1 MAFNPMNDFNAAY
14 QTATNVELA
23 RRDANMKA
31 AQTLSNIEAQ
41 KKANAYTDAQT
52 EKLMTEVKQLK
63 RAYSIQ
69 NMNEGYYSYRNY
81 GNPAGLQS
89 LMDNDP
95 DFKTRM
101 NNMNIQ
107 KILNAKDYLTPENK
121 LSIKRQMAVTDGLDP
136 NAKGVLD
143 SIPDERIGV
152 VVTMDGDVVFQDLD
166 TWRPFIENQQVYE
179 QGKNA
184 ELAKMR
190 AEFAKMQ
197 AETEKLILGNQK
209 QQQENYANQQII
221 QAGQAGDTNA
231 LNTATQVRLGI
242 EGKTP
247 GKDGSKTYSPKQ
259 QIENT
264 AALKRQEQYNANM
277 QSGNI
282 VKANYALYDGDAKQ
296 TLNASVTDL
305 TNYVNSGLPQD
316 KQISNLNNLS
326 TKQLFTLYS
335 TDDIFKNNVDEGVQL
350 LDAKD
355 KEELNKV
362 ESLASML
369 QGATNISPGD
379 IGFWDSMLLKYAKG
393 FEDFFQ
399 LKDNSAALTYASYAD
414 LGLKSFNRPQGY
426 THKQELDVLN
436 SIQLSSAGSYTNA
449 METLA
454 AASDKL
460 ASDLEIKAKGNAMLM
475 AKMSPVILGV
485 KQTARIARA
494 NKQLYK
500 IDSDLPSKVAG
511 IRFGKNGQAKYIIPP
526 EGASPNNDYS
536 SLPDNSEHVY
546 WLHIGQDGKT
556 TLVNS
561 QGRLYGQKAKADK
574 PLKQDK
580 NVAIPGTPDYNKQ
593 VHYLSPAMLEAIAKD
608 KGGK

>member
-1 MAFNPMNDFNAAY
+1 MAFNPMNDFNASY

-23 RRDANMKA
+23 RRDANMRA

-41 KKANAYTDAQT
+41 KKVNAFTDAQT

-63 RAYSIQ
+63 RTYSIQ
-69 NMNEGYYSYRNY
+69 NMNQAFYDLRNY
-81 GNPAGLQS
+81 GNAGTIQM
-89 LMDNDP
+89 LMDDDP
-95 DFKTRM
+95 DFKAHM
-101 NNMNIQ
+101 NGLDVQ
-107 KILNAKDYLTPENK
+107 RVLNAKDYLTPENK
-121 LSIKRQMAVTDGLDP
+121 MEIKRQLAVSDGLDP
-136 NAKGVLD
+136 NAEGVLD
-143 SIPDERIGV
+143 SIPDERIGA
-152 VVTMDGDVVFQDLD
+152 VVTMNGDIKFQDLD
-166 TWRPFIENQQVYE
+166 TWRPFIPQQQVYE

-184 ELAKMR
+184 ELAKTR
-190 AEFAKMQ
+190 AELAKMQ
-197 AETEKLILGNQK
+197 AEIEKLRLGNQT
-209 QQQENYANQQII
+209 QQQVNYANQQII
-221 QAGQAGDTNA
+221 GAAQAGDTNA
-231 LNTATQVRLGI
+231 LDAATQVRLGI

-247 GKDGSKTYSPKQ
+247 GKDGSKTYTPKQ
-259 QIENT
+259 QLESA
-264 AALKRQEQYNANM
+264 AALKRQEQYDTNM
-277 QSGNI
+277 QNGNI
-282 VKANYALYDGDAKQ
+282 VAANLALFDDNAKQ
-296 TLNASVTDL
+296 ALNASVTDL
-305 TNYVNSGLPQD
+305 TKYVNSGLPQD
-316 KQISNLNNLS
+316 KQISNLNSLS

-335 TDDIFKNNVDEGVQL
+335 TDETFKNNVDEGVQL

-454 AASDKL
+454 TASDKI
-460 ASDLEIKAKGNAMLM
+460 ANDLEIKAKGNAMLM

-494 NKQLYK
+494 NKALYN

-526 EGASPNNDYS
+526 EGASANNDYS
-536 SLPDNSEHVY
+536 NLPDNSEHIY

-580 NVAIPGTPDYNKQ
+580 NVEVTGTPDYNKQ
-593 VHYLSPAMLEAIAKD
+593 VHNVSPAMLEATKRMQ
-608 KGGK
+608 GGK